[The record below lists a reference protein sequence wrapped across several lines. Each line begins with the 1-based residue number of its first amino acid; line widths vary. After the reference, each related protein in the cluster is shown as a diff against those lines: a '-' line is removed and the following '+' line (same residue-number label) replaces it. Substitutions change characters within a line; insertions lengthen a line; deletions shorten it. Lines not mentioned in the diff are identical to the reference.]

1 MLKRHPITKRILAL
15 VSTMIFILT
24 DWKTPDLL
32 HLFSPFGSVQVFWET
47 DTTAY
52 VSLREH
58 VKNAKS
64 VVMSTLNCS
73 SIYKIAP
80 YEIHKKTE
88 MVYKT
93 FNNTHNTSGITPMLE
108 KATPFIMEKPSGKR
122 GQQVER
128 PKATSVRNSMNSMGY
143 YEIAEND
150 T

>member
-1 MLKRHPITKRILAL
+1 MNISTNLKCHFSPA
-15 VSTMIFILT
+15 

-88 MVYKT
+88 MVYNT

-108 KATPFIMEKPSGKR
+108 KATPFVMEKPSGKR
-122 GQQVER
+122 SASPEQER
-128 PKATSVRNSMNSMGY
+128 FKRTKSVTEEMPQPKLFGDQSW
-143 YEIAEND
+143 D
-150 T
+150 